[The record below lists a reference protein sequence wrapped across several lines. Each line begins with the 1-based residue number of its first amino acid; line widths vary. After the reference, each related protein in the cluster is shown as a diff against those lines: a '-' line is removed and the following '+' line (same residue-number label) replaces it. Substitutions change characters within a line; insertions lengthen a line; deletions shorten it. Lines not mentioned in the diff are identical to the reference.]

1 MYLLAGINY
10 FPQKE
15 SRLSDEYSHL
25 IKYFLFFGSSY
36 LFAPPISGN
45 FPFNFRPFL
54 IILHKEQYSEKSH
67 SALLGDVFSVRH
79 AYYQYDAFHNA
90 LESPL

>member
-25 IKYFLFFGSSY
+25 IKGFLFFGSSY
-36 LFAPPISGN
+36 LFSPPISGN
-45 FPFNFRPFL
+45 FPFNFRHFL
-54 IILHKEQYSEKSH
+54 IILHKERYSEKSR
-67 SALLGDVFSVRH
+67 SALWGDVFSLYRQ
-79 AYYQYDAFHNA
+79 AYYQYMH
-90 LESPL
+90 SIMP